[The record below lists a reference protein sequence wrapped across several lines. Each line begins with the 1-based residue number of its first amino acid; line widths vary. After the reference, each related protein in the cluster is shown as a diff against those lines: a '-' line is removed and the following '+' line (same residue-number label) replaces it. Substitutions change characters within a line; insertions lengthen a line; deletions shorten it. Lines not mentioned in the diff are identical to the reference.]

1 MQNIT
6 IIAVGKGDRD
16 YLRPA
21 CAEYEKRLSRL
32 CNLKIVNI
40 QNENLPEKNLSE
52 KSIKNALEKEGNLML
67 EKMPPKSYNIAM
79 CIEGKT
85 IDSVSLAEKIAK
97 ISVDGIS
104 TINFIIGS
112 SFGLCDKIKQKAN
125 FKMSMSPMTFPHQ
138 LARIMLLEQIYRA
151 FKINRNESYHK

>member
-1 MQNIT
+1 MIHIN
-6 IIAVGKGDRD
+6 IIAVGK
-16 YLRPA
+16 LKE
-21 CAEYEKRLSRL
+21 EYWRKASEEYKKRLGGL
-32 CNLKIVNI
+32 CKIDI
-40 QNENLPEKNLSE
+40 IELPESKLSDKPSPKE
-52 KSIKNALEKEGNLML
+52 IENALEKEGSLML

-85 IDSVSLAEKIAK
+85 INSVSLAEKIAK

-104 TINFIIGS
+104 TINFLIGS

-138 LARIMLLEQIYRA
+138 LARIMLLEQVYRA
-151 FKINRNESYHK
+151 FSINANSSYHK